1 MPPVIDPQQAAQTAA
16 PTPPPAATAAP
27 ASLSPSDVMS
37 DPEFL
42 SHDGDT
48 QRAILTRI
56 DPEYANLDRIAQNSV
71 IAKLQQRGG
80 RPSGRSP
87 ANAAD
92 PNRGFAAV
100 AASDLGGAITAPITV
115 ASDILDSKGAGR
127 AFGKAVHMGKE
138 FVAQPLRELAGVP
151 QPGEDTAAYNK
162 LYPDVDAHGVHHP
175 ALIDELTNAAA
186 STLGGNPQAAR
197 EAKSRG
203 DESGAFAHMVTV
215 PLTTFGLGHVLSG
228 IKKEVSPTRR
238 EGAAMQT
245 ISGGAVTGKGP
256 EDAAARIAEQQAVVK
271 QVLQKRGITDADL
284 KKLFPSRE
292 GAKQSDLVGD
302 VARGNQLILD
312 VARDA
317 VGFVH
322 APIDAV
328 MSRYGKQPAGA
339 VPSRIA
345 KSLAAQAV
353 EIGKVNPALADSIT
367 ELSKKVSAA
376 RTFEELNDIK
386 SHANKMLDSV
396 YSPVP
401 GKAIDATAER
411 AYAYKLAAD
420 GIRTEMYPELQK
432 LSGSS
437 LDLAKLGRR
446 EGDAIALRDGIYK
459 HYLSDVAPAQAGKD
473 AASFLEYTLAGQGAP
488 GHSYYSKH
496 ILARGLEKSGVVPS
510 AGSELNSKFRRAA
523 GSIGSGMTP
532 EKVNVHPR
540 SGPPPAPSG
549 QPPVVLG
556 KVSPTGVPHNNNAT
570 HGPTPPPPAAPQ
582 GGALAPLSMHD
593 APDIE
598 ITPHGIGVRPAL
610 YGKGATL
617 NFSMNFNGD
626 PSLLDAMRLGK
637 KLFPNMADK
646 MDPNESSISKHSE
659 FMRGMSQSQFGVDHG
674 KYRVSL
680 HFKDADAANKAY
692 ELMGGSEPTSASASA
707 SHSINPPLNDSIT
720 SHVQLGNGAPGMS
733 GMTRSITANGKPAG
747 HLTYDISGP
756 FMSGDTATIHH
767 VGAPTATYNA
777 MSNTLGP
784 SGISQMVQQL
794 ITAHP
799 NVKYIQGIRVG
810 GAQASAG
817 RSVRVPVSKLLPSGK
832 GGQLPP
838 GISLTPYHAGRTARF
853 PNAGKAAVV
862 AGRASGAA
870 QGLTPPPNAPAKDD
884 DENEDQ

>member
-1 MPPVIDPQQAAQTAA
+1 MPPILLETPETQAA
-16 PTPPPAATAAP
+16 PTPPPTATTTPTPASTAP
-27 ASLSPSDVMS
+27 AKTPRLAYGDLFSNREFINLGGDDPYERAQAWKQVLSSYPEWKRTPSAKQSQMLIDLQRLRGEGLQIPPVPSVGDQVAKQRDLTHSSGKAGVFTGSDITGVPGQIVRQTSGLALSP
-37 DPEFL
+37 FL
-42 SHDGDT
+42 LAE
-48 QRAILTRI
+48 QL
-56 DPEYANLDRIAQNSV
+56 AN
-71 IAKLQQRGG
+71 
-80 RPSGRSP
+80 SP
-87 ANAAD
+87 YKS
-92 PNRGFAAV
+92 AV
-100 AASDLGGAITAPITV
+100 H
-115 ASDILDSKGAGR
+115 
-127 AFGKAVHMGKE
+127 FGKE
-138 FVAQPLRELAGVP
+138 YVAQPLREIGGRD
-151 QPGEDTAAYNK
+151 QPGEKRKEADYDSERSFTSQAAETIGKRSAYTLFNF
-162 LYPDVDAHGVHHP
+162 
-175 ALIDELTNAAA
+175 
-186 STLGGNPQAAR
+186 LGGDTPAAR
-197 EAKSRG
+197 EAFSRG
-203 DESGAFAHMVTV
+203 ATGEGLAALLTV
-215 PLTTFGLGHVLSG
+215 PLITAGAGKLLGGLT
-228 IKKEVSPTRR
+228 KEVAPTRM
-238 EGAAMQT
+238 EGAAMHT
-245 ISGGAVTGKGP
+245 ISDGAIKGKGP
-256 EDAAARIAEQQAVVK
+256 ADAAARVAEQQSVIK
-271 QVLQKRGITDADL
+271 QVLAERGIKDSDL
-284 KKLFPSRE
+284 RKVFPSRE
-292 GAKQSDLVGD
+292 FASQSDLVGN

-312 VARDA
+312 VAKDA
-317 VGFVH
+317 VNFTH
-322 APIDAV
+322 RPIDAV

-345 KSLAAQAV
+345 KSLTAQAT

-367 ELSKKVSAA
+367 ELSKKVASA

-420 GIRTEMYPELQK
+420 GIRQEMYPELQK

-523 GSIGSGMTP
+523 GPIGSGMTP

-540 SGPPPAPSG
+540 SGPPP
-549 QPPVVLG
+549 PPV
-556 KVSPTGVPHNNNAT
+556 S
-570 HGPTPPPPAAPQ
+570 
-582 GGALAPLSMHD
+582 
-593 APDIE
+593 
-598 ITPHGIGVRPAL
+598 
-610 YGKGATL
+610 
-617 NFSMNFNGD
+617 
-626 PSLLDAMRLGK
+626 
-637 KLFPNMADK
+637 
-646 MDPNESSISKHSE
+646 
-659 FMRGMSQSQFGVDHG
+659 
-674 KYRVSL
+674 
-680 HFKDADAANKAY
+680 AN
-692 ELMGGSEPTSASASA
+692 T
-707 SHSINPPLNDSIT
+707 
-720 SHVQLGNGAPGMS
+720 VQLGNGAPGLG
-733 GMTRSITANGKPAG
+733 GMTTRSITVNGKPAG
-747 HLTYDISGP
+747 HLTYDLSGN
-756 FMSGDTATIHH
+756 TATIHH

-853 PNAGKAAVV
+853 PNAGKAAVA
-862 AGRASGAA
+862 AGRASGTA
-870 QGLTPPPNAPAKDD
+870 QGLTPPPSKPAED
-884 DENEDQ
+884 DENED

>member
-16 PTPPPAATAAP
+16 PTPPPAATTAPAP

-56 DPEYANLDRIAQNSV
+56 DPEYAKLDRIAQNSV

-87 ANAAD
+87 ASV
-92 PNRGFAAV
+92 PGTGFASA
-100 AASDLGGAITAPITV
+100 AASDLGGLVSAPVTLGTELAKSPV
-115 ASDILDSKGAGR
+115 KT
-127 AFGKAVHMGKE
+127 AVHMGKE

-162 LYPDVDAHGVHHP
+162 LYPDVDTHGVHHP

-284 KKLFPSRE
+284 KRLFPSRE

-420 GIRTEMYPELQK
+420 GIRQEMYPELQK

-523 GSIGSGMTP
+523 GPIGSGMTP
-532 EKVNVHPR
+532 EKVNVHAR
-540 SGPPPAPSG
+540 SGPPPAP
-549 QPPVVLG
+549 
-556 KVSPTGVPHNNNAT
+556 
-570 HGPTPPPPAAPQ
+570 
-582 GGALAPLSMHD
+582 
-593 APDIE
+593 
-598 ITPHGIGVRPAL
+598 
-610 YGKGATL
+610 
-617 NFSMNFNGD
+617 
-626 PSLLDAMRLGK
+626 
-637 KLFPNMADK
+637 
-646 MDPNESSISKHSE
+646 
-659 FMRGMSQSQFGVDHG
+659 
-674 KYRVSL
+674 
-680 HFKDADAANKAY
+680 AN
-692 ELMGGSEPTSASASA
+692 TV
-707 SHSINPPLNDSIT
+707 T
-720 SHVQLGNGAPGMS
+720 LGNGAPGMS
-733 GMTRSITANGKPAG
+733 GMTRSITVNGKPAG

-832 GGQLPP
+832 GGQLPS

-853 PNAGKAAVV
+853 PNAGKTAVA

-870 QGLTPPPNAPAKDD
+870 QGLTPPPSKPSEDD
-884 DENEDQ
+884 NEEEQ